1 MLTSIFLKTVR
12 DRGLAT
18 VLMAVV
24 LMFFTAFVMAVYAG
38 FDDNALEFFSDMP
51 DALQA
56 MYGSGAGSAADIVT
70 GAIFALLG
78 PMIVLV
84 SAISGASDAAIGEER
99 RESLGLL
106 LANPVSRRRVLLSK
120 AAVMLV
126 GVVLICVIL
135 GFGSALLADIVGL
148 DLEGLD
154 VAAAG
159 IQLIGLAWMFGAL
172 ALVLGAATG
181 SRAAAGVAS
190 AVAIGSYLVTTLFP
204 IEPDLAALAKWT
216 PWYLYSGGDPLRNGV
231 DWLKL
236 GTMIGIAVALIAASV
251 AMYDRRDIRG

>member
-1 MLTSIFLKTVR
+1 MLTSVFAKAVR
-12 DRGLAT
+12 DRGVGTVVLAA
-18 VLMAVV
+18 VLMV
-24 LMFFTAFVMAVYAG
+24 FSGFVMGVYAG
-38 FDDNALEFFSDMP
+38 FDDDALGFFSDMP

-78 PMIVLV
+78 PMIVLI

-106 LANPVSRRRVLLSK
+106 LANPVSRRGILLSK
-120 AAVMLV
+120 TAVTIL
-126 GVVLICVIL
+126 GVVLICLTL
-135 GFGSALLADIVGL
+135 GYGSALLSDVVGL

-154 VAAAG
+154 VVAAG
-159 IQLIGLAWMFGAL
+159 IQMIGLASMFGAV

-181 SRAAAGVAS
+181 SRTASGVAAAI
-190 AVAIGSYLVTTLFP
+190 AILSYLVTTLFP
-204 IEPDLAALAKWT
+204 IEPDLEPLAKWT

-231 DWLKL
+231 DWPKL
-236 GTMIGIAVALIAASV
+236 AAMVGIAAALIAASV
-251 AMYDRRDIRG
+251 PLYDRRDIRG